1 VRNHKILILDCI
13 TIRVVIALHPD
24 LFREVMLAILD
35 GMKNDRQHEQEII
48 FVDKGTSHRRRNTY
62 SVIRASIQKHR
73 SVSGLANPRAKSAMY
88 GKYEE
93 RCYSFIL
100 PYFMVFDGELE
111 RKAEMKLSMDTMEY
125 WRDGTGE
132 LLRLRFIRPV
142 MLIPVTCFDF

>member
-1 VRNHKILILDCI
+1 M
-13 TIRVVIALHPD
+13 IRVVIVLYPG
-24 LFREVMLAILD
+24 LFREGMLAIID
-35 GMKNDRQHEQEII
+35 GMKDDRQHEQEII
-48 FVDKGTSHRRRNTY
+48 FVDKRTSRRRKSRY

-100 PYFMVFDGELE
+100 PYFMVFDGELV

-125 WRDGTGE
+125 WTDGTGE
-132 LLRLRFIRPV
+132 LLQLRFIRPV
-142 MLIPVTCFDF
+142 MRIPVTCFDF